1 MAKARF
7 SGLEQASQHKP
18 IDFVNPFTKSSEY
31 YGSHVFNQKAMR
43 EYMSKEAYES
53 VLNAIE
59 KGNKIDR
66 EIADQV
72 ATAMKAWSISK
83 AHPTTPTGSSH

>member
-1 MAKARF
+1 MARARF

-18 IDFVNPFTKSSEY
+18 IDFVNPHAKSSEY

-53 VLNAIE
+53 VLSAID
-59 KGNKIDR
+59 KGNELFGDAAGQMFLR
-66 EIADQV
+66 
-72 ATAMKAWSISK
+72 
-83 AHPTTPTGSSH
+83 